1 MSKELIQFQNII
13 QLEILHRPS
22 KKIKSPYVAD
32 AVNKNGDEFLVHTPG
47 LGLADQ
53 CLPGSKI
60 FATPSKSKSSKTD
73 YIAQSVSVNER
84 NYGKTLIGAN
94 PHTAELIGKEILTS
108 KNKSYY
114 DTNIKSH
121 HHFYDEGSK
130 ELTDIHYSQIKLS
143 KVPVPPKGKKIKNLE
158 VVIRIQK

>member
-1 MSKELIQFQNII
+1 MIISDNLKMYVQKLRSSNLRPTKQRLKICQFLFDREKTFHFTVETLN
-13 QLEILHRPS
+13 
-22 KKIKSPYVAD
+22 KKI
-32 AVNKNGDEFLVHTPG
+32 NKNGATKVS
-47 LGLADQ
+47 LATIYNTVEAFTSAGY
-53 CLPGSKI
+53 L
-60 FATPSKSKSSKTD
+60 
-73 YIAQSVSVNER
+73 
-84 NYGKTLIGAN
+84 
-94 PHTAELIGKEILTS
+94 KEILTS

-143 KVPVPPKGKKIKNLE
+143 KVPIPPKGKKIKNLE

>member
-1 MSKELIQFQNII
+1 MIISDNLKMYVQKLRSSNLRPTKQRLQICQFLFDRKKTFHFTVETLN
-13 QLEILHRPS
+13 
-22 KKIKSPYVAD
+22 KKI
-32 AVNKNGDEFLVHTPG
+32 NKNGATKVS
-47 LGLADQ
+47 LATIYNTVEAFTSAGY
-53 CLPGSKI
+53 L
-60 FATPSKSKSSKTD
+60 
-73 YIAQSVSVNER
+73 
-84 NYGKTLIGAN
+84 
-94 PHTAELIGKEILTS
+94 KEILTS

>member
-1 MSKELIQFQNII
+1 MIISDNLKMYVQKLRSSNLRPTKQRLKICQFLFDREKTFHFTVETLN
-13 QLEILHRPS
+13 
-22 KKIKSPYVAD
+22 KKI
-32 AVNKNGDEFLVHTPG
+32 NKNGTTKVS
-47 LGLADQ
+47 LATIYNTVEAFTNAGY
-53 CLPGSKI
+53 L
-60 FATPSKSKSSKTD
+60 
-73 YIAQSVSVNER
+73 
-84 NYGKTLIGAN
+84 
-94 PHTAELIGKEILTS
+94 KEILTN

-143 KVPVPPKGKKIKNLE
+143 KVPTPPKGKKIKNLE

>member
-1 MSKELIQFQNII
+1 MII
-13 QLEILHRPS
+13 SDNFKMYVQKLRSSNLRPTKQRLKICKFLFDREKTFHFTVETLN
-22 KKIKSPYVAD
+22 KKI
-32 AVNKNGDEFLVHTPG
+32 NKNGATKIS
-47 LGLADQ
+47 LATIYNTVEAFTSAGY
-53 CLPGSKI
+53 L
-60 FATPSKSKSSKTD
+60 
-73 YIAQSVSVNER
+73 
-84 NYGKTLIGAN
+84 
-94 PHTAELIGKEILTS
+94 KEILTS

>member
-1 MSKELIQFQNII
+1 MIIGNNLKMYVQKLRSSNLRPTKQRLKICQFLFDRKNTFHFTVET
-13 QLEILHRPS
+13 LN
-22 KKIKSPYVAD
+22 KKI
-32 AVNKNGDEFLVHTPG
+32 NKNGATKVS
-47 LGLADQ
+47 LATIYNTVEAFTSAGY
-53 CLPGSKI
+53 L
-60 FATPSKSKSSKTD
+60 
-73 YIAQSVSVNER
+73 
-84 NYGKTLIGAN
+84 
-94 PHTAELIGKEILTS
+94 KEILTS

-143 KVPVPPKGKKIKNLE
+143 KIPVPPKGKKIKNLE

>member
-1 MSKELIQFQNII
+1 MIISNNLKMYAQKLRSSNLRPTKQRLKICQFLFNREKTFHFTVET
-13 QLEILHRPS
+13 LN
-22 KKIKSPYVAD
+22 KKI
-32 AVNKNGDEFLVHTPG
+32 NKNKGTKVS
-47 LGLADQ
+47 LATIYNTVEAFTSAGY
-53 CLPGSKI
+53 L
-60 FATPSKSKSSKTD
+60 
-73 YIAQSVSVNER
+73 
-84 NYGKTLIGAN
+84 
-94 PHTAELIGKEILTS
+94 KEILTS

>member
-1 MSKELIQFQNII
+1 MIISNNLKTYVQKLRSSNLRPTKQRLKICQFLFDREKTFHFTVETLN
-13 QLEILHRPS
+13 
-22 KKIKSPYVAD
+22 KKI
-32 AVNKNGDEFLVHTPG
+32 NKNGATKVS
-47 LGLADQ
+47 LATIYNTVEAFTSAGY
-53 CLPGSKI
+53 L
-60 FATPSKSKSSKTD
+60 
-73 YIAQSVSVNER
+73 
-84 NYGKTLIGAN
+84 
-94 PHTAELIGKEILTS
+94 KEILTS

-143 KVPVPPKGKKIKNLE
+143 KVPIPPKGKKIKNLE

>member
-1 MSKELIQFQNII
+1 MIISDNLKIYVQKLRSSNLRPTKQRLKICQFLFKREKTFHFTVETLN
-13 QLEILHRPS
+13 
-22 KKIKSPYVAD
+22 KKI
-32 AVNKNGDEFLVHTPG
+32 NKNGTMKVS
-47 LGLADQ
+47 LATIYNTVEAFTSAGY
-53 CLPGSKI
+53 L
-60 FATPSKSKSSKTD
+60 
-73 YIAQSVSVNER
+73 
-84 NYGKTLIGAN
+84 
-94 PHTAELIGKEILTS
+94 KEILTS

-143 KVPVPPKGKKIKNLE
+143 KVPIPPKGKKIKNLE